1 MEAALVTPARTAT
14 ASTPDGIAPVSS
26 QTLDALGDE
35 IAELAAHI
43 HAATYRLLCLIRRFD
58 EAGGWVHTG
67 ARSCAHWL
75 SWRIGVGPVTA
86 REKVRVA
93 HALGELPRLSNAL
106 SRGEISYSK
115 VRAVTRVAT
124 PQNEETLLTYARCG
138 TAAQLERIVRHY
150 RGVLRAQAI
159 ERDSD
164 RHQQRSLRTWV
175 DDDGM
180 VVIEGRLPP
189 ELGAVVLTAL
199 QRAEAELAQRSAPR
213 SAADR
218 DGACAEALAV
228 TAAEPADCAATG
240 ADNHTGGTA
249 LPASAHDRP
258 TTAQQR
264 ADALALVAQS
274 ALDHEMQ
281 PGSAADRTQIVLHVD
296 AEALAE
302 PDVPGRCSTT
312 FEILCVPQRIPTL
325 VAAYR
330 QRWAVEGIADVSA
343 ETARRLA
350 CDASVVT
357 VVHGTDGQV
366 LDVGRKTRS
375 IPPAIRR
382 ALQARDQG
390 CCFPGCDC
398 RRHLQAHHIRHWADG
413 GPTKLSNLVYLC
425 SFHHRLLHEG
435 GYSIHRDPDT
445 DALCFTRPDGRAL
458 PAIPAPPAAAAARPP
473 GDAVVAANHSLGLTI
488 TAGTVACSTHDGD
501 PDYGWAVDLLM
512 RADGPLS

>member
-1 MEAALVTPARTAT
+1 MEAALVTPTRTDTAT
-14 ASTPDGIAPVSS
+14 TPDGIAPVSS

-58 EAGGWVHTG
+58 EAGGWVQTG

-93 HALGELPRLSNAL
+93 HALGKLPRLSKAL

-199 QRAEAELAQRSAPR
+199 QRAEAELAQRSAAR
-213 SAADR
+213 SPADR
-218 DGACAEALAV
+218 DGVCAEALAI
-228 TAAEPADCAATG
+228 
-240 ADNHTGGTA
+240 A
-249 LPASAHDRP
+249 LPASAFDRP
-258 TTAQQR
+258 TAAQQQ

-302 PDVPGRCSTT
+302 PDVPGRC
-312 FEILCVPQRIPTL
+312 
-325 VAAYR
+325 
-330 QRWAVEGIADVSA
+330 AVEGIADVSA

-413 GPTKLSNLVYLC
+413 GPTKLSNLLYLC

-458 PAIPAPPAAAAARPP
+458 PAIPAPPAAAAPWPP
-473 GDAVVAANHSLGLTI
+473 GDAVVAANQSLGLTI
-488 TAGTVACSTHDGD
+488 TAGTVACSTHDGA

-512 RADGPLS
+512 RADGHLS

>member
-14 ASTPDGIAPVSS
+14 ATTPDGIGPVSS

-58 EAGGWVHTG
+58 EAGGWVHSG

-93 HALGELPRLSNAL
+93 HALGKLPRLSKAL

-138 TAAQLERIVRHY
+138 TAAQLERVVRHY

-159 ERDSD
+159 ERDND
-164 RHQQRSLRTWV
+164 RQQQRGLRTWV

-218 DGACAEALAV
+218 DGVCAEGLAV
-228 TAAEPADCAATG
+228 AAAERADCAATG
-240 ADNHTGGTA
+240 ADSRTGSVA
-249 LPASAHDRP
+249 LPASAHGRP
-258 TTAQQR
+258 TAAQQR

-302 PDVPGRCSTT
+302 PDAPGRC
-312 FEILCVPQRIPTL
+312 
-325 VAAYR
+325 
-330 QRWAVEGIADVSA
+330 AVEGISDVSA

-357 VVHGTDGQV
+357 VVHGIDGRV

-382 ALQARDQG
+382 ALAARDQG

-398 RRHLQAHHIRHWADG
+398 RRHLQAHHIRHWAEG
-413 GPTKLSNLVYLC
+413 GPTKLSNLLYLC

-435 GYSIHRDPDT
+435 GYSVHRDPDT
-445 DALCFTRPDGRAL
+445 GALCFTRPDGRAL
-458 PAIPAPPAAAAARPP
+458 PAIPAPPAAAAAPPP
-473 GDAVVAANHSLGLTI
+473 GAAVVAVNQSLGLNI
-488 TAGTVACSTHDGD
+488 TADTVACSTHNGD

-512 RADGPLS
+512 RADGHLS

>member
-1 MEAALVTPARTAT
+1 MMQTALLTPAQAAAANATHAALVP
-14 ASTPDGIAPVSS
+14 PE
-26 QTLDALGDE
+26 TLDALGDE

-58 EAGGWVHTG
+58 EAGGWVQAG

-75 SWRIGVGPVTA
+75 SWRVGVGPEAA

-93 HALGELPRLSNAL
+93 RALGELPRLSEAFA
-106 SRGEISYSK
+106 RGEISYSK

-124 PQNEETLLTYARCG
+124 PQNEQTLLTYARCG
-138 TAAQLERIVRHY
+138 TAAQLERVVRHY
-150 RGVLRAQAI
+150 RGVLRAQAV
-159 ERDSD
+159 ERDNN
-164 RHQQRSLRTWV
+164 RQQQRGLHTWV

-180 VVIEGRLPP
+180 VVINGRLPP
-189 ELGAVVLTAL
+189 ELGAVVLAAL
-199 QRAEAELAQRSAPR
+199 ERAETELAQRSAPPDASDHEDL
-213 SAADR
+213 SAETPPATADSSAVSADTR
-218 DGACAEALAV
+218 AGEVALPPSAV
-228 TAAEPADCAATG
+228 DQTTAAQ
-240 ADNHTGGTA
+240 
-249 LPASAHDRP
+249 R
-258 TTAQQR
+258 R

-302 PDVPGRCSTT
+302 PDAPGRC
-312 FEILCVPQRIPTL
+312 
-325 VAAYR
+325 
-330 QRWAVEGIADVSA
+330 AVEGISDVSA

-357 VVHGTDGQV
+357 VVHGTDGRV

-382 ALQARDQG
+382 ALAARDQG

-425 SFHHRLLHEG
+425 SWHHRLLHEG
-435 GYSIHRDPDT
+435 GYSVHRDPDT
-445 DALCFTRPDGRAL
+445 GALCFTRPDGRAL

-473 GDAVVAANHSLGLTI
+473 GAAVVEANQSLGLNI
-488 TAGTVACSTHDGD
+488 TAATIACSTHDGD

-512 RADGPLS
+512 RADGHLS